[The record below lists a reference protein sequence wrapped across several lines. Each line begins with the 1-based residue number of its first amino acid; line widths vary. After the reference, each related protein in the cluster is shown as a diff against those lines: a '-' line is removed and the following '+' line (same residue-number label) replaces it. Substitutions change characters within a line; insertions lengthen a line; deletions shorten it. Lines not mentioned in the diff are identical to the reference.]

1 MYSCISM
8 ACWGSGAAFFLGYSV
23 GITSWIMMGRQMI
36 VAAPHSRNRNGGSV
50 LLEAACP
57 ACTPPTPKNS
67 SFDQVV
73 TQVYE
78 LSLGTTKTVRNYFD
92 IKSWDKNTDGG
103 LMDEDRLLLA
113 KYYSSSNSVFECGL
127 GESTYIASHVG
138 VPRYAGIDSDAV
150 WVNVARSKSLDH
162 FRFYYGD
169 IGDTAAWG
177 QPANPSLVKIILDYQ
192 LAPLIVEPHPFD
204 VYTVDGRYR
213 VACMMLAFL
222 HASARGAQKD
232 ATIVLLHDCYHKERS
247 GSNYNETYHRV
258 IYDKA
263 SHLLELVDHSGYRLC
278 VYKRK
283 SDTTDEQLLE
293 IWKSSFRE
301 NNW

>member
-1 MYSCISM
+1 MIGQQLM
-8 ACWGSGAAFFLGYSV
+8 AATESGPTTNDATCSSSSPSL
-23 GITSWIMMGRQMI
+23 
-36 VAAPHSRNRNGGSV
+36 P
-50 LLEAACP
+50 ACP
-57 ACTPPTPKNS
+57 PFSLTPANS
-67 SFDQVV
+67 SFEHVL
-73 TQVYE
+73 TQVYDY
-78 LSLGTTKTVRNYFD
+78 SLGGNAPMVRRNKFDLKTYLRSWGKRSVRSKFNL
-92 IKSWDKNTDGG
+92 KTWDKKSNGG
-103 LMDEDRLLLA
+103 LMDEDRLAVA
-113 KYYSSSNSVFECGL
+113 KYYSSSNSVFEWGL

-150 WVNVARSKSLDH
+150 WVSMARSKSLDH

-232 ATIVLLHDCYHKERS
+232 ATIVLLHDCYDKERS
-247 GSNYNETYHRV
+247 GSNYNHNARRS

-293 IWKSSFRE
+293 IWKSIFRKSRL
-301 NNW
+301 